1 MSLWNTT
8 AYSLHK
14 PLPFSVELLLF
25 SLLVVGATD
34 DDDDDAIFVVPADD
48 AIFVVPADDA
58 IFVDPLM
65 MDMILQLTGWV
76 VALLRQLER
85 ELAPCPA
92 VLPLRACYCY
102 MFAAT
107 VETTHSLLYC

>member
-48 AIFVVPADDA
+48 AIFV
-58 IFVDPLM
+58 DPLM
-65 MDMILQLTGWV
+65 MNMILQLTGWV

-102 MFAAT
+102 MFAET